1 MKTCSLPAHDSCQ
14 AGSREGLTVQVRLPL
29 DRFELSVDLHTEKRV
44 TGIFGVS
51 GAGKTSLLET
61 ICGVRRRARGVI
73 ALGEETWLNSARGV
87 FVKPWR
93 RHIGY
98 VPQDG
103 LLFPHKNVQHNL
115 LAGRQRGVQRGH
127 PVRQTFETAVHLLEL
142 DLLLERSVH
151 TLSGG
156 ERQRVALGRALCS
169 GPRLLLLDEP
179 FASLDVAL
187 RRKLLPFL
195 RRVRSEFQIPMLFVS
210 HDPLEVQ
217 ALCDDLIVLKGGR
230 IISHGDPRAVLT
242 ASDVFPL
249 AEQHG
254 FENILPCYVV
264 EGSGSTGQVRLG
276 EGREVERAPVELV
289 TVRSE
294 AEPGEAMLAGI
305 PAHDI
310 ILATQRP
317 EGLSARNVLP
327 ARITQLRSVGHIELA
342 TVELSPDLPPL
353 TVEVT
358 EKSFVDLGLRIGS
371 EVFLVIKATSCRLYR
386 TGEGRRTDPSIP
398 STGRLALSR
407 SAT

>member
-1 MKTCSLPAHDSCQ
+1 MTRVPPTHDSQQ
-14 AGSREGLTVQVRLPL
+14 AGSLDGLTVRVRLPL
-29 DRFELSVDLHTEKRV
+29 DRFELNIDLHTEKHV

-61 ICGVRRRARGVI
+61 ICGVRRQARGMI
-73 ALGEETWLNSARGV
+73 ALGAETWLDSDRGV
-87 FVKPWR
+87 FVKPSQ

-103 LLFPHKNVQHNL
+103 LLFPHKNVRHNL
-115 LAGRQRGVQRGH
+115 LAGRKRGVRRGH
-127 PVRQTFETAVHLLEL
+127 PVQRTFETVVHILEL
-142 DLLLERSVH
+142 DPLLKRDVH

-179 FASLDVAL
+179 FASLDLAL
-187 RRKLLPFL
+187 RRRLLPFL
-195 RRVRSEFQIPMLFVS
+195 RRVRAEFQIPMLFVS

-217 ALCDDLIVLKGGR
+217 ALCDDLIVLREGR
-230 IISHGDPRAVLT
+230 VISHGDPRSVLT
-242 ASDVFPL
+242 ASDIFPL

-254 FENILPCYVV
+254 FENILPCYAV
-264 EGSGSTGQVRLG
+264 EGSGSSGQVRLG
-276 EGREVERAPVELV
+276 EGGDTEGAPVELV
-289 TVRSE
+289 TLRSE
-294 AEPGEAMLAGI
+294 AQPGEALLAGI

-310 ILATQRP
+310 MLATQRP

-327 ARITQLRSVGHIELA
+327 ARITQLRSVGHVGLA
-342 TVELSPDLPPL
+342 TAELSPDLPPL

-358 EKSFVDLGLRIGS
+358 EKSFVELGLRMGS

-386 TGEGRRTDPSIP
+386 TGESRR
-398 STGRLALSR
+398 A
-407 SAT
+407 

>member
-1 MKTCSLPAHDSCQ
+1 MTRVPPTHDSHQ
-14 AGSREGLTVQVRLPL
+14 AGSLDGLTVQVRLSL
-29 DRFELSVDLHTEKRV
+29 DRFELNIDLHTEKHV

-61 ICGVRRRARGVI
+61 ICGVRRQARGMI
-73 ALGEETWLNSARGV
+73 ALGAETWLDSDRGV
-87 FVKPWR
+87 FVKPSQ

-103 LLFPHKNVQHNL
+103 LLFPHKNVRHNL
-115 LAGRQRGVQRGH
+115 LAGRKRGLRRGH
-127 PVRQTFETAVHLLEL
+127 PVRQTFETVVHILEL
-142 DLLLERSVH
+142 DPLLERNVH

-179 FASLDVAL
+179 FASLDLAL
-187 RRKLLPFL
+187 RRRLLPFL
-195 RRVRSEFQIPMLFVS
+195 RRVRAEFQIPMLFVS

-217 ALCDDLIVLKGGR
+217 ALCDDLIVLREGR
-230 IISHGDPRAVLT
+230 VISHGDPRSVLT
-242 ASDVFPL
+242 ASDIFPL

-254 FENILPCYVV
+254 FENILPCYAV
-264 EGSGSTGQVRLG
+264 EGSGSSGQVRLG
-276 EGREVERAPVELV
+276 EGGDTEGAPVELV
-289 TVRSE
+289 TLRSE
-294 AEPGEAMLAGI
+294 AQPGEALLAGI

-310 ILATQRP
+310 MLATQRP

-327 ARITQLRSVGHIELA
+327 ARITQLRSVGHVGLA
-342 TVELSPDLPPL
+342 TAELSPDLPPL

-358 EKSFVDLGLRIGS
+358 EKSFVELGLRMGS

-386 TGEGRRTDPSIP
+386 TGESRRT
-398 STGRLALSR
+398 
-407 SAT
+407 

>member
-1 MKTCSLPAHDSCQ
+1 MTSVPPTHDSLQ
-14 AGSREGLTVQVRLPL
+14 GGSLEALTVQVRLPL
-29 DRFELSVDLHTEKRV
+29 DRFELNIDLRTEKHV

-61 ICGVRRRARGVI
+61 ICGVRRQARGMI
-73 ALGEETWLNSARGV
+73 TLGEETWLDSDRGV
-87 FVKPWR
+87 FVKPSQ

-103 LLFPHKNVQHNL
+103 LLFPHKDVRHNL
-115 LAGRQRGVQRGH
+115 LAGRKRGVRRGH
-127 PVRQTFETAVHLLEL
+127 PVQQTFETVAHILEL
-142 DLLLERSVH
+142 GSLLERGVH

-195 RRVRSEFQIPMLFVS
+195 RRVRAEFQIPMLFVS

-217 ALCDDLIVLKGGR
+217 ALCDDLIVLKEGT

-242 ASDVFPL
+242 ASHIFPL

-254 FENILPCYVV
+254 FENILPCYAV
-264 EGSGSTGQVRLG
+264 EGGGSTGQVRLG
-276 EGREVERAPVELV
+276 EGGDAERAPVELV
-289 TVRSE
+289 TLRSE
-294 AEPGEAMLAGI
+294 AQPGEALLAGI

-310 ILATQRP
+310 MLATQRP

-327 ARITQLRSVGHIELA
+327 ARITQLRSVGHVELA
-342 TVELSPDLPPL
+342 TAELGPDLPPL

-358 EKSFVDLGLRIGS
+358 EKSFVELGLRVGS

-386 TGEGRRTDPSIP
+386 TGESRR
-398 STGRLALSR
+398 A
-407 SAT
+407 